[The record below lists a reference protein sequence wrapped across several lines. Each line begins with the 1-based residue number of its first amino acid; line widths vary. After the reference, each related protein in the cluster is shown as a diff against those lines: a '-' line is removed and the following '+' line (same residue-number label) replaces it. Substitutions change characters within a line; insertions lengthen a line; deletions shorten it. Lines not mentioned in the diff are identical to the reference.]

1 MLWDAVNKE
10 LICAASGW
18 FAAQLIKAIIC
29 LVMNHSLPLNVVFGS
44 GGMPSSHSATV
55 CALSAAVAFD
65 CGLASPIFGVSCIL
79 AFIVMYDAMGVRR
92 AAGQQAKVLNVM
104 IENMSLNLQ
113 ELFTDPKHSRLYRLF
128 HREKPDQ
135 EVSQEEEEREAML
148 KEFLGHTPL
157 EVLAGAVL
165 GISIG
170 MLMPL

>member
-92 AAGQQAKVLNVM
+92 ETGDQGKAINDILRIFEDMGKP
-104 IENMSLNLQ
+104 ISPEKKFK
-113 ELFTDPKHSRLYRLF
+113 EL
-128 HREKPDQ
+128 
-135 EVSQEEEEREAML
+135 V
-148 KEFLGHTPL
+148 GHTPL
-157 EVLAGAVL
+157 QVVCGAVL
-165 GISIG
+165 GIAVG
-170 MLMPL
+170 CALMQI

>member
-29 LVMNHSLPLNVVFGS
+29 LVMNRSLPLNVVFGS

-92 AAGQQAKVLNVM
+92 ETGDQGKAINDILRIFEDMGKP
-104 IENMSLNLQ
+104 ISPEKKFK
-113 ELFTDPKHSRLYRLF
+113 EL
-128 HREKPDQ
+128 
-135 EVSQEEEEREAML
+135 V
-148 KEFLGHTPL
+148 GHTPL
-157 EVLAGAVL
+157 QVVCGAVL
-165 GISIG
+165 GIAVG
-170 MLMPL
+170 CALMQI

>member
-1 MLWDAVNKE
+1 MFWDAVNKE

-92 AAGQQAKVLNVM
+92 ETGDQGKAINDILRIFEDMGKP
-104 IENMSLNLQ
+104 ISPEKKFK
-113 ELFTDPKHSRLYRLF
+113 EL
-128 HREKPDQ
+128 
-135 EVSQEEEEREAML
+135 V
-148 KEFLGHTPL
+148 GHTPL
-157 EVLAGAVL
+157 QVVCGAVL
-165 GISIG
+165 GIAVG
-170 MLMPL
+170 CALMQI